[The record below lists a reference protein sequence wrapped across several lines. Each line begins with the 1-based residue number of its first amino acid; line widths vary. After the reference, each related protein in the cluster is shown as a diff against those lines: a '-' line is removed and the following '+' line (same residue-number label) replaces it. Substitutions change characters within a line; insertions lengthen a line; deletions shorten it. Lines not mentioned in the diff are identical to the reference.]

1 MILLPFSVKA
11 SKQAM
16 KMQEIQ
22 PQLNELMER
31 ARISQSMGL
40 ASDAGRIRDE
50 MMVRFLSSPHA

>member
-40 ASDAGRIRDE
+40 ASDAGEIRAE

>member
-1 MILLPFSVKA
+1 
-11 SKQAM
+11 
-16 KMQEIQ
+16 MQEIQ

-40 ASDAGRIRDE
+40 ASDAGKIRDE